1 MRTKYLLLTL
11 GAVSALAI
19 SGPAN
24 AAHVVVVPA
33 DTTLQNVSGPFDG
46 ATSTTIGFS
55 DFDLAVPNFLE
66 LLTFENTEAGQYNL
80 AVNTSNSTV
89 DFTDIFISGISGTF
103 NLTQRLPDGGGSESW
118 ERSGLILGAGT
129 YTLSIA
135 GLNSVSNASLQ
146 GAVTITQAP
155 VPEPGTWAMMLL
167 GFGAIGFAMR
177 RRKQAEG
184 TKRIR
189 LSYS

>member
-24 AAHVVVVPA
+24 AAHVVV
-33 DTTLQNVSGPFDG
+33 DGTTLESVSAPNEGPDF
-46 ATSTTIGFS
+46 TTIAFNDNNLVENFS
-55 DFDLAVPNFLE
+55 E
-66 LLTFENTEAGQYNL
+66 TLTFTSMLDGLYFL
-80 AVNTSNSTV
+80 VVNSSAPNV
-89 DFTDIFISGISGTF
+89 DFTNIFISGISGTF
-103 NLTQRLPDGGGSESW
+103 NLTKVDDDGFSESW
-118 ERSGLILGAGT
+118 RRSNLLLGAGQ
-129 YTLSIA
+129 YTLTMNGATA
-135 GLNSVSNASLQ
+135 GA
-146 GAVTITQAP
+146 GAGALAGNVTIGQA